1 MRRPYS
7 SPISLQ
13 SVTSYERYERT
24 LVDCRVWQ
32 WRQQERCPPM
42 PLVDPVLVIVDRSTE
57 AEAGSDADAVAAQ
70 ATCDVALTQTTR
82 ELLTLAR
89 QLGTP
94 MIVHCDQRRP
104 SAAASGLAALARR
117 LSPRAILCTSD
128 PVSENVAART
138 AVRLEAGIVT
148 DIAGVSVEHGAIYA
162 IQYAAGGTCRIAT
175 ELRGPTP
182 IVTVRSGAFR
192 AIPQSATADIEHI
205 YIELDSSDDPAEVPV
220 REPRIRRR
228 TRERDSE
235 RELLLDE
242 ADVVVAGGRGVGSAE
257 GFSLLARVAYALG
270 GCLGGTH
277 TARELGWCPDHARIS
292 VPGTQVR
299 PLLYL
304 AGGVSGSVRHR
315 AAIRRARTVVAIDTD
330 PTAPIFRD
338 ADFGIVGDLHQVLP
352 EFLDELARRAETQG
366 HDATTPTSTQLSTQP
381 ASPESAEA

>member
-1 MRRPYS
+1 M
-7 SPISLQ
+7 
-13 SVTSYERYERT
+13 
-24 LVDCRVWQ
+24 
-32 WRQQERCPPM
+32 PP
-42 PLVDPVLVIVDRSTE
+42 VDPVLVIVDRITE
-57 AEAGSDADAVAAQ
+57 AEAGFDADAVAAQ

-94 MIVHCDQRRP
+94 MIVHCDQRQP
-104 SAAASGLAALARR
+104 SAAASGLASLARQ
-117 LSPRAILCTSD
+117 LSPRAILCAAD

-148 DIAGVSVEHGAIYA
+148 DVAGVSVEHGAIYA

-182 IVTVRSGAFR
+182 VVTARSGAFR
-192 AIPQSATADIEHI
+192 AAPQSATADIEHI
-205 YIELDSSDDPAEVPV
+205 QLDSSDDSAEVPV
-220 REPRIRRR
+220 REPRIRSR
-228 TRERDSE
+228 TRERDSD

-366 HDATTPTSTQLSTQP
+366 RDETTPLSPQP

>member
-1 MRRPYS
+1 M
-7 SPISLQ
+7 
-13 SVTSYERYERT
+13 
-24 LVDCRVWQ
+24 
-32 WRQQERCPPM
+32 PP
-42 PLVDPVLVIVDRSTE
+42 VDPVLVIVD
-57 AEAGSDADAVAAQ
+57 Q
-70 ATCDVALTQTTR
+70 ATCDGALTPTTSSTPLPQVTR

-94 MIVHCDQRRP
+94 LIVHCDHRDP
-104 SAAASGLAALARR
+104 SAAASGLASLARR
-117 LSPRAILCTSD
+117 ISPRAILSASD
-128 PVSENVAART
+128 PASENVAART

-148 DIAGVSVEHGAIYA
+148 DVAGISVEHGAIYA

-182 IVTVRSGAFR
+182 VITARSGAFR
-192 AIPQSATADIEHI
+192 ALPQSATSDIEHI
-205 YIELDSSDDPAEVPV
+205 RLDPAEDSADVPA
-220 REPRIRRR
+220 RETRVRRR
-228 TRERDSE
+228 TRERDVE
-235 RELLLDE
+235 GELLLDKAE
-242 ADVVVAGGRGVGSAE
+242 VVVAGGRGVGSAE

-338 ADFGIVGDLHQVLP
+338 ADFGVVGDLHQVLP
-352 EFLDELARRAETQG
+352 EFLDELARRATDSADPDDPDSGSPVSPSPEP
-366 HDATTPTSTQLSTQP
+366 HP
-381 ASPESAEA
+381 APSESAEA

>member
-1 MRRPYS
+1 M
-7 SPISLQ
+7 
-13 SVTSYERYERT
+13 
-24 LVDCRVWQ
+24 
-32 WRQQERCPPM
+32 PP
-42 PLVDPVLVIVDRSTE
+42 VDPVLVIVDQT
-57 AEAGSDADAVAAQ
+57 
-70 ATCDVALTQTTR
+70 TCDGALTPTTSSTPLTQVTR
-82 ELLTLAR
+82 ELLALAR

-94 MIVHCDQRRP
+94 VIVHCDYRDP
-104 SAAASGLAALARR
+104 SAAASNLAALARR
-117 LSPRAILCTSD
+117 VSPRAILSASD
-128 PVSENVAART
+128 PASENVAARI

-148 DIAGVSVEHGAIYA
+148 DVAGVSVEHGAIYA

-182 IVTVRSGAFR
+182 VLTVRSGAFR
-192 AIPQSATADIEHI
+192 AVPQSTTSGIEHI
-205 YIELDSSDDPAEVPV
+205 RLDPAEDAEEDAAEVPA
-220 REPRIRRR
+220 REPRVRRR
-228 TRERDSE
+228 TRERDTD
-235 RELLLDE
+235 RELLLGK

-330 PTAPIFRD
+330 PSAPIFRD
-338 ADFGIVGDLHQVLP
+338 ADFGVVGDLHQVLP
-352 EFLDELARRAETQG
+352 EFLDELARRATDSADPDPDPDPGSDSPVSPSPEQ
-366 HDATTPTSTQLSTQP
+366 QP
-381 ASPESAEA
+381 APSESAEA